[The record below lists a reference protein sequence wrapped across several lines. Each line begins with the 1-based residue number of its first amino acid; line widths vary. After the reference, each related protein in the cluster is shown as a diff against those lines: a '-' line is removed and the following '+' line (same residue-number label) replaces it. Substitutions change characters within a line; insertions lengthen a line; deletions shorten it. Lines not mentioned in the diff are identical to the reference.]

1 MRYFIFIFFVLF
13 MSACKKDTD
22 GPTTVLNEMPSA
34 EVISQN
40 VGYFMNGPYGAVSGK
55 AQVLKITEGNYEIV
69 LDSFMSSNGP
79 DLYVY
84 LSKETMP
91 VNFIEAGKL
100 KSTNGRQVYQLSTT
114 ADISPYKYVC
124 IHCKAYN
131 HLFGSALIK

>member
-1 MRYFIFIFFVLF
+1 MRILIFICFVLLIT
-13 MSACKKDTD
+13 ACKKETD
-22 GPTTVLNEMPSA
+22 APTTVLNEMPTASA
-34 EVISQN
+34 AAQQT
-40 VGYFMNGPYGAVSGK
+40 GYFMNGPYGEVSGK
-55 AQVLKITEGNYEIV
+55 AQVLKITEANYEVV

-84 LSKETMP
+84 LSKEAMP

-100 KSTNGRQVYQLSTT
+100 KSTKGRQVYQFTST
-114 ADISPYKYVC
+114 ANISQYKYVC